1 VSVAAHPER
10 PFDLED
16 LIAAPD
22 DGYRYEVL
30 DGALVVNAAPTWRH
44 QEIVA
49 RLLRLLEDAAPPG
62 IKVLPSPVWR
72 IGPGQVPEPDL
83 VVVDV
88 SALGDI
94 AVEGL
99 PMLVVEVL
107 SPSNRGSDLVRKR
120 ALYAEAG
127 CSCYWIVDPEGPV
140 VTLLELDGHEYHEES
155 TFTGGERVT
164 ADRPFRVD
172 FASAQLLA
180 RTEPPASGGQ
190 QLSITPSPILLVS
203 FEQAAQEPLS
213 TRNHSA
219 PTGPVPADPDAFVTN
234 L

>member
-1 VSVAAHPER
+1 MSVVAHPER

-16 LIAAPD
+16 LVAAPD

-30 DGALVVNAAPTWRH
+30 DGALVVDAAPTWRH
-44 QEIVA
+44 QEITA

-62 IKVLPSPVWR
+62 VKVLPSPVWR

-83 VVVDV
+83 VVVNVD
-88 SALGDI
+88 ALGDI
-94 AVEGL
+94 AVEGT

-127 CSCYWIVDPEGPV
+127 CPCYWIVDPEGPT
-140 VTLLELDGHEYHEES
+140 VTLLEIDGAEYQEAS
-155 TFTGGERVT
+155 TFAVGERVT

-172 FASAQLLA
+172 FLTTQL
-180 RTEPPASGGQ
+180 
-190 QLSITPSPILLVS
+190 
-203 FEQAAQEPLS
+203 
-213 TRNHSA
+213 
-219 PTGPVPADPDAFVTN
+219 
-234 L
+234 

>member
-1 VSVAAHPER
+1 MSADAIGYLCVRHPLRHPKCPGERGLQPNDRVPSRLTGVSVVAHPER

-16 LIAAPD
+16 LVAAPD

-44 QEIVA
+44 QEITA
-49 RLLRLLEDAAPPG
+49 RLLRLLEDAAPPAV
-62 IKVLPSPVWR
+62 KVLPSPVWR

-83 VVVDV
+83 VVVGVD
-88 SALGDI
+88 ALGDI
-94 AVEGL
+94 AVEGT

-127 CSCYWIVDPEGPV
+127 CPCYWIVDPEGPT
-140 VTLLELDGHEYHEES
+140 VTLLELDGAEYQEAG
-155 TFTGGERVT
+155 TFAVGERVT

-172 FASAQLLA
+172 FLTTKL
-180 RTEPPASGGQ
+180 
-190 QLSITPSPILLVS
+190 
-203 FEQAAQEPLS
+203 
-213 TRNHSA
+213 
-219 PTGPVPADPDAFVTN
+219 
-234 L
+234 